1 MLGVTKVVKRFHIP
15 NLENPPSGGF
25 LFNLTRAKHQLYN
38 DCMKKVFM
46 FFVLITVL
54 IVSGCGVKS
63 ELTRPDGSFPRDY
76 PIY

>member
-1 MLGVTKVVKRFHIP
+1 MFDKKSPARGI
-15 NLENPPSGGF
+15 
-25 LFNLTRAKHQLYN
+25 LFNLTHVKHQLYN
-38 DCMKKVFM
+38 SRMKKLFM
-46 FFVLITVL
+46 FFVLMTVL